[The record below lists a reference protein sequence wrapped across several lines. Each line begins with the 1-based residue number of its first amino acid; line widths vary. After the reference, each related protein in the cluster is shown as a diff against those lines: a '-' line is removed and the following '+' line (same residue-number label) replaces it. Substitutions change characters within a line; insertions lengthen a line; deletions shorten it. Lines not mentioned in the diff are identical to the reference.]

1 MLVNKIKDTAKK
13 KQFELD
19 SVAFSQEQ
27 IAQNLYNANVTLL
40 GSQVGYTLPKVYEI
54 C

>member
-13 KQFELD
+13 KQFGLD

-27 IAQNLYNANVTLL
+27 IAQNLDNANVTLL